1 MIIICNAFRTFL
13 LARLSIFIIFYA
25 NPLFYANFPSYS
37 PSYANPNSSSSY
49 STSSIP
55 TSSAFPSSSS
65 IPTSSALSNPIP
77 ELILAL
83 LGSAMR
89 PGSFWRRLVRLFVQ
103 VRLGTTWTCY
113 SSWLILAMIRSVICP
128 GRTWHCF
135 VRCHATDIN
144 QHSTFETIC
153 LRHSQSVRAFS
164 LM

>member
-1 MIIICNAFRTFL
+1 MLFG
-13 LARLSIFIIFYA
+13 
-25 NPLFYANFPSYS
+25 LFYS
-37 PSYANPNSSSSY
+37 
-49 STSSIP
+49 STSAYSSFSMPILSFMPILPLILHLMPIP
-55 TSSAFPSSSS
+55 TLPPPTPPPQFPTSPAFPSSSS
-65 IPTSSALSNPIP
+65 IPTSSVPSNPIP

-89 PGSFWRRLVRLFVQ
+89 PGSFRRRLVLLFVL

-135 VRCHATDIN
+135 VRCHATDII

-153 LRHSQSVRAFS
+153 LRHSQSVTPFS

>member
-25 NPLFYANFPSYS
+25 NPLFYANFPSY
-37 PSYANPNSSSSY
+37 
-49 STSSIP
+49 
-55 TSSAFPSSSS
+55 
-65 IPTSSALSNPIP
+65 ALSFLFPLPFFLLLFLNPP
-77 ELILAL
+77 LLPPSLIQSRSLSWRCLDRLCVLARS
-83 LGSAMR
+83 GAAW
-89 PGSFWRRLVRLFVQ
+89 F
-103 VRLGTTWTCY
+103 CY

-135 VRCHATDIN
+135 VRCHATDII

-153 LRHSQSVRAFS
+153 HRHSQSVTPFS

>member
-1 MIIICNAFRTFL
+1 MIIICNVFRTFL

-25 NPLFYANFPSYS
+25 KPLFYANSPSYS
-37 PSYANPNSSSSY
+37 PSYANPNSSASY

-55 TSSAFPSSSS
+55 HFSRPFLPLPQSPLLPPSLIQSRS
-65 IPTSSALSNPIP
+65 LSWRC
-77 ELILAL
+77 LDQLCVLARS
-83 LGSAMR
+83 GA
-89 PGSFWRRLVRLFVQ
+89 
-103 VRLGTTWTCY
+103 TWFCY

-135 VRCHATDIN
+135 VRCHATDII

-153 LRHSQSVRAFS
+153 LRHSQSVTPSS